1 MEPLKEDNFTGVN
14 QGELTPNLPL
24 QYLTASS
31 IMGDKVENAEGESM
45 GEVEDI
51 MIDLNSGKI
60 DYVIIEFGGFLGMG
74 VKYFAIPFKML
85 TVNPENKSF
94 TFNQKRELLENAP
107 GFDLDH
113 WPDTNFHREESYWH
127 FV

>member
-1 MEPLKEDNFTGVN
+1 
-14 QGELTPNLPL
+14 
-24 QYLTASS
+24 
-31 IMGDKVENAEGESM
+31 MGDKVENAEGESM